1 MSRTNRCF
9 PLALLVA
16 AMLAV
21 PASTARAQGGGVAFV
36 NIRAVLAQAP
46 GYAQAE
52 STWVREV
59 EGYRVEIGRMQ
70 DSLNAAVAK
79 FEESSVMLSASNRAT
94 ERKKLEDLETALRAR
109 EQELQTQAGRRRQE
123 LLDPVEERVVS
134 IVEGVRAEGNHS
146 MVFDVSNQ
154 SSAIVAAD
162 KSRDITQR
170 VIERLKASGPAGSD

>member
-1 MSRTNRCF
+1 MSRFTRTV
-9 PLALLVA
+9 PLVLLIA
-16 AMLAV
+16 AVMAV
-21 PASTARAQGGGVAFV
+21 PASTAHAQGGGAAFV

-59 EGYRVEIGRMQ
+59 EGYRVEISRMQ
-70 DSLNAAVAK
+70 DSLNTAAAK

-94 ERKKLEDLETALRAR
+94 ERKKLEDLDAALRTR
-109 EQELQTQAGRRRQE
+109 EQELQAQAGRRRQE

-134 IVEGVRAEGNHS
+134 IVEGVRAEGNYS
-146 MVFDVSNQ
+146 LIFDVSNQ
-154 SSAIVAAD
+154 ASSIVAAD